1 MVSEGRTAVPLAR
14 EDPMDASGPLGVS
27 RVRPAYQQ
35 VADQLLDLILSGQL
49 SAGDRLPA
57 ESELASSFGVSR
69 STVREALRSLASRDL
84 VKTTRGTTGGT
95 FVRGIEVGQV
105 REYLEMSIGLMW
117 GADEITVAE
126 MLEAREVLEVP
137 VARMA
142 AERRSDHHVKQLWE
156 AIDREKRSRGR
167 GLKFR
172 EHRNFHGVVVQAAG
186 NGLLELM
193 TDPVFRVLQTKFL
206 DPDVPAAFW
215 AVVDDDHRAIT
226 EAIQA
231 QDGDGAAQALHEH
244 LVRLREVYQDPRG
257 SSADPGTSSYGHTSD
272 D

>member
-1 MVSEGRTAVPLAR
+1 MVSENRSAAALTKVAAP
-14 EDPMDASGPLGVS
+14 ESNGPLGVS

-49 SAGDRLPA
+49 SAGDRLP
-57 ESELASSFGVSR
+57 SEADLASSFGVSR

-84 VKTTRGTTGGT
+84 LETTRGTTGGT
-95 FVRGIEVGQV
+95 FVRKIEVGQV

-137 VARMA
+137 AARMA
-142 AERRSDHHVKQLWE
+142 AERREDFHVDQMWE
-156 AIDREKRSRGR
+156 AIDRETRSRGR
-167 GLKFR
+167 GVKFR
-172 EHRNFHGVVVQAAG
+172 EHRNFHGVIVQAAG

-206 DPDVPAAFW
+206 DPDVPASFW
-215 AVVDDDHRAIT
+215 TVVDDDHRKIT
-226 EAIQA
+226 EAIRDH
-231 QDGDGAAQALHEH
+231 DGGAAADALHEH
-244 LVRLREVYQDPRG
+244 LVRLREVYRDPR
-257 SSADPGTSSYGHTSD
+257 
-272 D
+272 